1 MTSIRVFS
9 ALLLLILAVGASP
22 ARAQQTGAIV
32 GKVADTGGGVLP
44 GVTVE
49 ARGDVLPAPRVTTT
63 GTNGEYRLPALP
75 PGNYTLTFSLTGMQ
89 TATRQVLV
97 QLQVEAVA
105 DATLGIGGVTETVE
119 VTATASLIDPN
130 AATIKSSVSNEQIMS
145 LPVGQE
151 YRDLVKL
158 IPGVQ
163 YTEDSTRGPS
173 AGGSGQDNVYQ
184 FDGANVTLPLFG
196 TLASEP
202 ASHDIAQV
210 TTIKG
215 GARAVDFDRS
225 GGFTIDS
232 VSKSGTNRFS
242 GELSYQLMNKRF
254 VGELDSGIA
263 SRHEQDRT
271 WLVGNI
277 GGPILP
283 ERLFFYGSYY
293 RPENRRENRANK
305 YGELPD
311 YTRVRNEGF
320 GKLTFTPASSVLLNA
335 SYRDTHRL
343 DKSDVFGDLTSST
356 AGSGDERWQKIAAVE
371 GSWIVNSRSHVTF
384 KYTHFGLETLSRP
397 DNEAQVTINTAPG
410 TQLDIANLDR
420 IGRLSVPSPIAGATA
435 FNAFIQPLID
445 RFGYVEDGVRK
456 GGGLVGFGSE
466 FNDQNFFRDNVQF
479 AYNVHFG
486 GTISHELH
494 AGYQRYE
501 DREELLRSSNGWGP
515 ITVPGGRSTPP
526 PGATQ
531 PAYYTAVIQQ
541 QQLGQAAPINSE
553 YRSQS
558 LELNDT
564 IRYANW
570 TFNAGVLVSNDTL
583 YGQGLRED
591 GSVLSGFTLATGNRY
606 EMYDIPL
613 SKMIQP
619 RLGATWAYNGNDTLY
634 GSYARYN
641 PAASSLP
648 RAASWDRALLGLLVD
663 VHFDQDGVLFA
674 AVPRGGSSGKLFVED
689 MTPRT
694 IDEFLVGT
702 ARQLTDRLSVRLY
715 GRYRHGDHFWE
726 DTNNN
731 ARSAAFGA
739 PADIEAKGLYIPNL
753 NDQRLQIGQGSFS
766 GSTYVIAELDNA
778 YTKYHEATLESEWR
792 GDRAFVRGS
801 YTWSRYYGT
810 LDQDNSTVNNDQN
823 IFIGSSN
830 IADGPG
836 RQLWDNKEG
845 RLRGD
850 RPHLLKVY
858 GYHEL
863 PWRARAGGYFV
874 AQSGQPWETWNSEAY
889 RHLTSSTSDTI
900 RYSEP
905 AGSHRSDSH
914 WQMDLKYVQDIPLQ
928 GRMNLQLDL
937 DWFNVFDNQ
946 TGYSIQPVE
955 RASNYGQPRLFFDPR
970 RFQVAAR
977 FQF

>member
-1 MTSIRVFS
+1 MFLRKLS
-9 ALLLLILAVGASP
+9 ALLALALAVSAAP
-22 ARAQQTGAIV
+22 AYAQQTGAIV
-32 GKVADTGGGVLP
+32 GKVIDSGGAVLP

-49 ARGDVLPAPRVTTT
+49 ARAAVLPAPRVTVT
-63 GTNGEYRLPALP
+63 GGEGEYRFPALP
-75 PGNYTLTFSLTGMQ
+75 PGNYTLTFTLSGMQ
-89 TATRQVLV
+89 THTRQVLV
-97 QLQVEAVA
+97 QLQAETTAN
-105 DATLGIGGVTETVE
+105 ATLNVQGVTETVT
-119 VTATASLIDPN
+119 VTATTSLVDPN
-130 AATIKSSVSNEQIMS
+130 TATIKSAVSNEQIMS

-163 YTEDSTRGPS
+163 YTEDSTRGPA

-242 GELSYQLMNKRF
+242 GELSYQLMDDRF
-254 VGELDSGIA
+254 VKALDSGIG
-263 SRHEQDRT
+263 SRHEQDRS
-271 WLVGNI
+271 WLTGNI

-293 RPENRRENRANK
+293 RPEITRHNVANK

-311 YTRVRNEGF
+311 YTRTRNEGF
-320 GKLTFTPASSVLLNA
+320 GKLTFTPIGSVLVNA
-335 SYRDTHRL
+335 SYRDSHRL
-343 DKSDVFGDLTSST
+343 DKGDLFGTFTSPT
-356 AGSGDERWQKIAAVE
+356 AGSGDERWQKIGAVE
-371 GSWIVNSRSHVTF
+371 GSWIVNQRSHVTF
-384 KYTHFGLETLSRP
+384 KYTYFGLETSSRP
-397 DNEAQVTINTAPG
+397 DNEAQVTVSLTPG

-420 IGRLSVPSPIAGATA
+420 IGRLSVPNPVAGATA
-435 FNAFIQPLID
+435 YNAFIQPLID
-445 RFGYVEDGVRK
+445 RFGFVEDGVRK
-456 GGGLVGFGSE
+456 GGGLVGFGSQ
-466 FNDQNFFRDNVQF
+466 FNDQDFFRNNVQF
-479 AYNVHFG
+479 AYNIHFG
-486 GTISHELH
+486 GTMSHEVH

-531 PAYYTAVIQQ
+531 PAFYTATIQQ
-541 QQLGQAAPINSE
+541 SQLGQAAPINSE
-553 YRSQS
+553 YKSQS
-558 LELNDT
+558 FEVNDT
-564 IRYANW
+564 IRFANW
-570 TFNAGVLVSNDTL
+570 TFNAGVVVSNDTL
-583 YGQGLRED
+583 YGQGLRND
-591 GSVLSGFTLATGNRY
+591 DSVLSGFTLATGNKY
-606 EMYDIPL
+606 EMYDIPF

-619 RLGATWAYNGNDTLY
+619 RLGATWAYNGSDTLY

-648 RAASWDRALLGLLVD
+648 RAASWDRALLGLIVD
-663 VHFDQDGVLFA
+663 VHFDQNGLLFN
-674 AVPRGGSSGKLFVED
+674 VEPRGSSSGKLFVPD

-702 ARQLTDRLSVRLY
+702 ARQLSDRWTVRAY
-715 GRYRHGDHFWE
+715 GRYRYGDHFWE

-731 ARSAAFGA
+731 ARSAGFGA
-739 PADIEAKGLYIPNL
+739 PADLVAQGDYIPNL
-753 NDQRLQIGQGSFS
+753 NDQRRQIGS
-766 GSTYVIAELDNA
+766 GSLSGSSYVIAELDNA

-810 LDQDNSTVNNDQN
+810 LDQDNTTGDNDQN

-850 RPHLLKVY
+850 RPHLLKLY

-863 PWRARAGGYFV
+863 PWRARVGGYFV

-900 RYSEP
+900 RYAEP
-905 AGSHRSDSH
+905 AGSNRSDSH
-914 WQMDLKYVQDIPLQ
+914 WQTDLKYVQDIPLQ
-928 GRMNLQLDL
+928 GRMNLQLDF
-937 DWFNVFDNQ
+937 DWFNVFNNQ
-946 TGYSIQPVE
+946 TGYSIEPVE
-955 RASNYGQPRLFFDPR
+955 RSSNFGQPRLFFDPR

-977 FQF
+977 FRF